1 MRSFL
6 PFLPIHLHFYT
17 LILGALGGLLLGA
30 PAHAQAPTL
39 TGFTPAA
46 NDRAAPRSAGVVAR
60 FSQPLTAAS
69 ATALKVFGSQRGGL
83 RGGGIATVAGATL
96 ALSSASFEFQPGETV
111 QATVTRG
118 VAGTGGFLAQPWV
131 QQFTA
136 AVTGPGRG
144 SFGGGSE
151 VFRTDVLDVATG
163 DVDGDGD
170 LDLVVASAFS
180 NTAQVVRNGGNASGS
195 GTGTFSGSPQ
205 PVPTGTTPV
214 SLVLADVDGDG
225 DLDLLTANRF
235 GNSVSVRLNGGNA
248 SGSGTGVFTGGQA
261 VAVGTDPQSVA
272 VGDLDGDGDL
282 DLATAN
288 MQSNTVS
295 VRLNGGD
302 ATGSGTGLFSNG
314 TNVRVGIGPAGVALA
329 DVDGDGDL
337 DLLSANYSGG
347 SVSVWRNDGN
357 ARGATPGSFSGAQ
370 ELLTGRYCTRVVA
383 GDVNGDGAV
392 DLVANGG
399 PGRVS
404 VLLNAGGSS
413 PGGFA
418 GARTYAVAGEP
429 RAMALGDVDS
439 DGDLDLVVAAATST
453 LAVLLNGSGAG
464 TGSAGAF
471 GTAQA
476 VGVGGDAMA
485 VALGDVDGDGDLD
498 LLTAN
503 TVGSMT
509 SVRLNQGTAPAPT
522 LSIAGDSLLC
532 NGGQV
537 RLTAASNGAAAA
549 AYRWSTGATTA
560 SLVVTLPGV
569 YSVTATFGGGL
580 TRTAVYRVH
589 ALVQS
594 VRIAGDTA
602 SCPAPAAQLSAL
614 APGATALRWST
625 GDSTATIRVPGPG
638 TYSVTAFYGSGC
650 RVQARLSLPPCLV
663 IPNIITPNGDRAN
676 ERFVVDG
683 LRPAGAALTIYNRWG
698 ASVFATD
705 AYRNDWGAG
714 VAPGV
719 YYYVL
724 RPVGTGTF
732 YKGWVEVVQ

>member
-302 ATGSGTGLFSNG
+302 ATGSGTGLFS
-314 TNVRVGIGPAGVALA
+314 TDWTYDIAVQEFA
-329 DVDGDGDL
+329 
-337 DLLSANYSGG
+337 
-347 SVSVWRNDGN
+347 DGN
-357 ARGATPGSFSGAQ
+357 APYTIAGPWAIAAFTEAGIDVAVDPIPSAGGQTAAPFVGVQGFYLSAQTDQALVATDFLTNYIATPEAMLALHEADPRIPAFSEIAEQ
-370 ELLTGRYCTRVVA
+370 
-383 GDVNGDGAV
+383 
-392 DLVANGG
+392 
-399 PGRVS
+399 
-404 VLLNAGGSS
+404 
-413 PGGFA
+413 
-418 GARTYAVAGEP
+418 
-429 RAMALGDVDS
+429 
-439 DGDLDLVVAAATST
+439 VAADPVIAGF
-453 LAVLLNGSGAG
+453 LASSKNGTPMPSIPEMGNVWEFWNSAEAAIITG
-464 TGSAGAF
+464 T
-471 GTAQA
+471 
-476 VGVGGDAMA
+476 
-485 VALGDVDGDGDLD
+485 
-498 LLTAN
+498 
-503 TVGSMT
+503 
-509 SVRLNQGTAPAPT
+509 TAPADAWST
-522 LSIAGDSLLC
+522 M
-532 NGGQV
+532 
-537 RLTAASNGAAAA
+537 LTDVGAAI
-549 AYRWSTGATTA
+549 
-560 SLVVTLPGV
+560 
-569 YSVTATFGGGL
+569 GG
-580 TRTAVYRVH
+580 
-589 ALVQS
+589 
-594 VRIAGDTA
+594 
-602 SCPAPAAQLSAL
+602 
-614 APGATALRWST
+614 
-625 GDSTATIRVPGPG
+625 
-638 TYSVTAFYGSGC
+638 
-650 RVQARLSLPPCLV
+650 
-663 IPNIITPNGDRAN
+663 
-676 ERFVVDG
+676 
-683 LRPAGAALTIYNRWG
+683 
-698 ASVFATD
+698 
-705 AYRNDWGAG
+705 
-714 VAPGV
+714 
-719 YYYVL
+719 
-724 RPVGTGTF
+724 
-732 YKGWVEVVQ
+732 